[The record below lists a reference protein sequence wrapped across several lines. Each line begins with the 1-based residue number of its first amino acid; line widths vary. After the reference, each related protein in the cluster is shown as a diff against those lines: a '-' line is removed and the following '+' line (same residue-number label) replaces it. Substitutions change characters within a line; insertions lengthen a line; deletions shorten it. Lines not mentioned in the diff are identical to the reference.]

1 MIIRKAFK
9 FEIMPNGAQIRKM
22 KQFCGCSR
30 FVFNRALAYQNEQ
43 YEADKSFKF
52 SYNKIANLLPE
63 WKRELTWLKDCHS
76 QVLQQSLKD
85 LENSFKNFFA
95 KRSDFP
101 KFKRKGEKD
110 SFRFPQGCKL
120 EQQNNRIYLP
130 KIGWI
135 RYRNSRAIVG
145 EMKNVTVSR
154 KCGKWYISVQTEFE
168 QKTPQPKGGEIGID
182 MGIVRFATLS
192 NGEHFEPINAFKNL
206 KGKLVKLQKQFKHK
220 TKFSKNWQKLKAK
233 IAKLHHKISNIRKN
247 YLHQI
252 SSQISQSHAIVYVE
266 DLQVTNMSKSAKGD
280 VEQHGKNVKQKSGLN
295 RMILDQSWFEFRRQ
309 LDYKLLWNGGHLVA
323 VPPQNTSR
331 TCPCCGHTAKDNRQ
345 TQAVFECVECGY
357 TENADAVGA
366 INVLKRGQAIQAALN
381 QKIRAGHVR
390 SACEVNNAVRLSAAR
405 THRSESAKHR

>member
-1 MIIRKAFK
+1 MQLLKAFK
-9 FEIMPNGAQIRKM
+9 FELMPNGAQIRRL

-30 FVFNRALAYQNEQ
+30 FVFNRALAYRNEQ

-76 QVLQQSLKD
+76 QVLQQALKD
-85 LENSFKNFFA
+85 LESSFKNFFA

-110 SFRFPQGCKL
+110 SFRFPQGFKL

-295 RMILDQSWFEFRRQ
+295 RMILDQSWFEFRQQ

-331 TCPCCGHTAKDNRQ
+331 TCPCCGYTAKENRQ
-345 TQAVFECVECGY
+345 TQADFECVECGY
-357 TENADAVGA
+357 TENADVAGA
-366 INVLKRGQAIQAALN
+366 INILRRGHEILAA
-381 QKIRAGHVR
+381 Q
-390 SACEVNNAVRLSAAR
+390 
-405 THRSESAKHR
+405 

>member
-1 MIIRKAFK
+1 MQILKAFK
-9 FEIMPNGAQIRKM
+9 FELMPNGAQIRKM

-30 FVFNRALAYQNEQ
+30 FVFNRALVYRNEQ

-76 QVLQQSLKD
+76 QVLQQALKD
-85 LENSFKNFFA
+85 LESSFKNFFA

-130 KIGWI
+130 TIGWI
-135 RYRNSRAIVG
+135 RYRNSRDVVG
-145 EMKNVTVSR
+145 EIKNVTVSR

-206 KGKLVKLQKQFKHK
+206 KGKLAKLQRRLKNKV
-220 TKFSKNWQKLKAK
+220 KFSQNWQKLKAK
-233 IAKLHHKISNIRKN
+233 IAKLHHKIAHCRKDF
-247 YLHQI
+247 LHQTSSKI
-252 SSQISQSHAIVYVE
+252 SKNHAVVYVE

-331 TCPCCGHTAKDNRQ
+331 TCPCCGYTAKENRQ

-357 TENADAVGA
+357 TGNADVVGA
-366 INVLKRGQAIQAALN
+366 INILRRGQEILAA
-381 QKIRAGHVR
+381 Q
-390 SACEVNNAVRLSAAR
+390 
-405 THRSESAKHR
+405 

>member
-1 MIIRKAFK
+1 MQILKAFK
-9 FEIMPNGAQIRKM
+9 FELMPNGAQIRRL

-30 FVFNRALAYQNEQ
+30 FVFNRALAYRNEQ

-76 QVLQQSLKD
+76 QVLQQALKD
-85 LENSFKNFFA
+85 LESSFKNFFA

-192 NGEHFEPINAFKNL
+192 NSEHFEPINAFKNL
-206 KGKLVKLQKQFKHK
+206 KGKLAKLQRRLKNKV
-220 TKFSKNWQKLKAK
+220 KFSQNWQKLKAK

-280 VEQHGKNVKQKSGLN
+280 VEQYGKNVKQKSGLN

-357 TENADAVGA
+357 TENADVAGA
-366 INVLKRGQAIQAALN
+366 INILRRGQEILVAQ
-381 QKIRAGHVR
+381 
-390 SACEVNNAVRLSAAR
+390 
-405 THRSESAKHR
+405 

>member
-1 MIIRKAFK
+1 MQILKAFK
-9 FEIMPNGAQIRKM
+9 FELMPNGAQIRRL

-30 FVFNRALAYQNEQ
+30 FVFNRALAYRNEQ

-76 QVLQQSLKD
+76 QVLQQALKD
-85 LENSFKNFFA
+85 LESSFKNFFA

-110 SFRFPQGCKL
+110 SFRFPQGFKL

-295 RMILDQSWFEFRRQ
+295 RMILDQSWFEFRQQ

-331 TCPCCGHTAKDNRQ
+331 TCPCCGYTAKENRQ
-345 TQAVFECVECGY
+345 TQADFECVECGY
-357 TENADAVGA
+357 TENADVAGA
-366 INVLKRGQAIQAALN
+366 INILRRGHEILAA
-381 QKIRAGHVR
+381 Q
-390 SACEVNNAVRLSAAR
+390 
-405 THRSESAKHR
+405 